1 MQIRKYGRQT
11 NHNKNQNLTLIA
23 NLVVE
28 IISLKINEKK
38 GVEMA
43 DKYQQTAC
51 GSMKRKRS
59 RRRSGDELQY
69 TQRQAVSRNDEAAE
83 ENENIQSN
91 KTNV

>member
-1 MQIRKYGRQT
+1 
-11 NHNKNQNLTLIA
+11 
-23 NLVVE
+23 
-28 IISLKINEKK
+28 
-38 GVEMA
+38 MA